1 MLSCCASC
9 VNGHTVVTL
18 LLGRATRHSC
28 SQIIAP
34 TNIFLNNY
42 ILLHPVY
49 TVLIRITFINQACLV
64 CRLTALLI
72 YNKHWISFFFLV
84 NASTALKQ
92 HNALLTYIR
101 PKPCWKILFISTFSH
116 WGAHILCKFV
126 LIGLICFVFLLCF
139 LYVVGNILSYW
150 CFSPGF
156 GMQDLMNQGVRCI
169 ILTSGTLSPLSSLAS
184 EMRM

>member
-9 VNGHTVVTL
+9 VNGHTVATL
-18 LLGRATRHSC
+18 LMGRATRHSS

-34 TNIFLNNY
+34 GNITNIFLNNY

-72 YNKHWISFFFLV
+72 YNKHWISFFFLI
-84 NASTALKQ
+84 NASAALKQ
-92 HNALLTYIR
+92 HNVLLTDIR
-101 PKPCWKILFISTFSH
+101 PKPCWNILSISMFSH

-126 LIGLICFVFLLCF
+126 LIGLMYF
-139 LYVVGNILSYW
+139 LYIVGNILSYW